1 MAKSTS
7 PDCKQCRREGCKLFL
22 KGERCLTKCAFDKR
36 PVAPGPHAT
45 GRKKVSEYGIQ
56 LREKNKVRRIYGM
69 LEKQFRIFFDRA
81 SRMSGVTGE
90 NLIRLLES
98 RLDNVAFRMH
108 FATSR
113 SQARQIVSH
122 GHLLV
127 NGKAI
132 NVPSYMIK
140 PGDVIEVKETSKK
153 CVTILE
159 ALKEVSKS
167 GVYPWIDLD
176 ADAQK
181 GTFVSYPERADVT
194 DLADIKEQLVVELY
208 SK

>member
-1 MAKSTS
+1 
-7 PDCKQCRREGCKLFL
+7 
-22 KGERCLTKCAFDKR
+22 
-36 PVAPGPHAT
+36 
-45 GRKKVSEYGIQ
+45 
-56 LREKNKVRRIYGM
+56 M

-108 FATSR
+108 FASSR

-140 PGDVIEVKETSKK
+140 PGDVVEVKESSKK